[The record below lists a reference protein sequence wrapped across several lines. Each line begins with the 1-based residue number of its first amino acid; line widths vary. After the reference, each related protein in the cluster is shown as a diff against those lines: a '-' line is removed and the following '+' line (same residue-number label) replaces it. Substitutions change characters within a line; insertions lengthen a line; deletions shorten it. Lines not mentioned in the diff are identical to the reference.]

1 MARIIYSGRALADL
15 QRLFEFLAEH
25 DSEAAII
32 SAQRISQGV
41 EILANHPLIGRPA
54 AAGLRELILSK
65 GRTGYVALYR
75 FDVSHDVVRILS
87 IRHQREWPAK

>member
-1 MARIIYSGRALADL
+1 MARIIYSGRALTDL
-15 QRLFEFLAEH
+15 QRLFEFLVVQ

-65 GRTGYVALYR
+65 GRTGYIALYR
-75 FDVSHDVVRILS
+75 FDVAHDIVRILS
-87 IRHQREWPAK
+87 IRHQRERPAK